1 MNAASPDKKR
11 IWLRFAGLLLA
22 IGILVWLP
30 IEESSELVVLVVS
43 GLICIW
49 GGVWLLTRTAA
60 DDRHL
65 ILRHVLVGSGAGLLV
80 APMAILLMAIKS
92 GIHGH
97 GIPDFT
103 VNQMQTVISR
113 IPYLILGGVLLGAGS
128 GLLRAMNGNQSQ
140 EE

>member
-1 MNAASPDKKR
+1 MKAASPDKKR
-11 IWLRFAGLLLA
+11 TWLRFAGLLLA

-30 IEESSELVVLVVS
+30 IEESSELGVLVVS
-43 GLICIW
+43 CLICIW
-49 GGVWLLTRTAA
+49 GGVWQLTRNGA
-60 DDRHL
+60 DDTHL
-65 ILRHVLVGSGAGLLV
+65 ILRHVLVGTGAGLLV

-92 GIHGH
+92 GIHGR
-97 GIPDFT
+97 GSPDFT
-103 VNQMQTVISR
+103 VDQMQTVITR